1 MSTDNS
7 PVYAPSAHYVIFREG
22 IDKIISRLGNAD
34 EFHLSLYYASMV
46 SMMEK
51 YLYDIFIAE
60 VEGNENA
67 FWRMCKMNKFQDMK
81 FSISQALKGNVKIY
95 AINSVKSMVW
105 HRLNDVELFFKTVF
119 DFKFNISSRLVKIV
133 AVRHDIV
140 HRNGFSLVGEVI
152 HIDAELVSSSINVL
166 DDFIRDIDKKH
177 YAYKARVDAS

>member
-1 MSTDNS
+1 MSTDTS
-7 PVYAPSAHYVIFREG
+7 PIYAPSAHYMIFREG
-22 IDKIISRLGNAD
+22 IDKITSQVENAN

-51 YLYDIFIAE
+51 YLHDIFIAE
-60 VEGNENA
+60 VECNEDA

-81 FSISQALKGNVKIY
+81 FSIFQALKGNVKNH

-140 HRNGFSLVGEVI
+140 HRNGFSIVGEAI
-152 HIDAELVSSSINVL
+152 HIDAEQVSSSINIL

-177 YAYKARVDAS
+177 YAYKARTEAS